1 MADPIGRFEAGTTK
15 EFTITYSVAPGITP
29 TLAIRVGSIEGSV
42 LASPTANGSQATA
55 GDSGRIWTAYYTMPM
70 SRQALYTYTWTTSF
84 GVGPVI
90 HRGWFHV
97 VETIPG

>member
-1 MADPIGRFEAGTTK
+1 MNPIGRFEAGTTK

-29 TLAIRVGSIEGSV
+29 ALAIRVGSIGGSV
-42 LASPTANGSQATA
+42 LVNPTPSGSQGTVS
-55 GDSGRIWTAYYTMPM
+55 DSGRIWTAYYTMPS
-70 SRQALYTYTWTTSF
+70 SRQSLYTYTWTTSF
-84 GVGPVI
+84 TVGPVV